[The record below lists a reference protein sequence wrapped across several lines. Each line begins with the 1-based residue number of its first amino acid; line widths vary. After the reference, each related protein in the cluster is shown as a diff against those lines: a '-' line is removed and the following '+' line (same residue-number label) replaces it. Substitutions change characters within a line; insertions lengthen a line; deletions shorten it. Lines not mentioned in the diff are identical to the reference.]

1 MGVGPGPQIQVKN
14 NRDNS
19 LNGEGTATVHHA
31 INRAS
36 CQLRPPQSCGQQQP
50 VERAE
55 DAISTDQLVSASHR
69 LGRNEAVDGSQSSW
83 VRDEPHYEC
92 PEGAP
97 SRSLLPQGEFL
108 VRQGLEE
115 ELVRDLE
122 VGTTPEDPPRWR
134 FKGPERRHRAP
145 RTRQRY
151 LLTGFDPCEELGQ
164 MNLDLGNIDLN
175 IHVIRIAVR
184 EQHDQAPTAGRRTHR
199 PTPISVSR

>member
-36 CQLRPPQSCGQQQP
+36 CQLRPPQSCGQQQQP

-83 VRDEPHYEC
+83 VRDEPHYNMSVKKE
-92 PEGAP
+92 PHRGHY
-97 SRSLLPQGEFL
+97 S
-108 VRQGLEE
+108 
-115 ELVRDLE
+115 
-122 VGTTPEDPPRWR
+122 
-134 FKGPERRHRAP
+134 HRASSSSARGSKKNSSGILRSGRP
-145 RTRQRY
+145 PKTLRAGGSRG
-151 LLTGFDPCEELGQ
+151 LSVATGRPARV
-164 MNLDLGNIDLN
+164 N
-175 IHVIRIAVR
+175 VISSPASIRAR
-184 EQHDQAPTAGRRTHR
+184 SSDR
-199 PTPISVSR
+199 